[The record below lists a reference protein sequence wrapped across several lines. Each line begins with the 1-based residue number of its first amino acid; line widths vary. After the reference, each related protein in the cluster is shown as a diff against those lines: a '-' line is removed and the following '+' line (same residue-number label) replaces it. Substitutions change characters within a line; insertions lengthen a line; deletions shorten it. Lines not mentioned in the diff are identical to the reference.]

1 MVGTRG
7 ESVFRGASENIYS
20 SFLLFA
26 YFSVDKPWMKKWID
40 KFPTPLYFFSLLSQW
55 NDVSWV
61 GCIYQLWANKIYMVY
76 CVRPWAKSVITRSLL
91 RTWWGRLLNTARAI
105 SLFRSF
111 VWKYEVAWHSFLWLN
126 LTSIWQYQ
134 SSFSCG
140 QVLASE
146 AGEILIWLFLE
157 VPNHVGA
164 PWTSTTNHICWAT
177 SVFWLYS

>member
-26 YFSVDKPWMKKWID
+26 YFSVEKPWMIEWID
-40 KFPTPLYFFSLLSQW
+40 KSPTPLYFFSLLSQW

-61 GCIYQLWANKIYMVY
+61 GCIYQLWANKIYMGY
-76 CVRPWAKSVITRSLL
+76 CVRPWAKSVITGSLL

-111 VWKYEVAWHSFLWLN
+111 VWKYQKYIQYINMKWFDTVFCDW
-126 LTSIWQYQ
+126 IWPVFGNINHGSVSGRSWQAR
-134 SSFSCG
+134 
-140 QVLASE
+140 LARFWSDYFWRS
-146 AGEILIWLFLE
+146 LI
-157 VPNHVGA
+157 
-164 PWTSTTNHICWAT
+164 T
-177 SVFWLYS
+177 